1 MRKEKLLEAVKELP
15 AEFDLDQLLEKLV
28 FVENVEKGIKQLEAG
43 KSVAHDKVKDIVK
56 KW

>member
-1 MRKEKLLEAVKELP
+1 MRKEKILEAVKELP
-15 AEFDLDQLLEKLV
+15 AEFDLDQLIEKRV

-43 KSVAHDKVKDIVK
+43 KTVAHEKVKDLVK